1 MSPGIR
7 SAARRF
13 QGVRIPYQPPLLH
26 WALAFSVGAALALTG
41 AIFWVVGIALAGVI
55 AFAVASSA
63 RIRAVPERRRL
74 HLTLILLSP
83 VLLGVGYW
91 RAAETRLPADSLA
104 AADLAGQTVRLT
116 GVVAEEPQ
124 VRSTGIRLLLD
135 AETIEI
141 GSDQRRVDDRVR
153 LHVPDPQSIEYGD
166 RVALDAVLTPTSNSA
181 DEYLQWLANQRIA
194 ASGLVRAGS
203 LQQLGD
209 ADIGWRRSLAADAR
223 QALDNSLR
231 DSLPPPLSGIAQGIV
246 TGRSDAID
254 PELRSDLNNT
264 SLSHLI
270 VISGSNLTLLI
281 TMVMAASAWLIGR
294 RGAALLAILAALSY
308 GTLIGPDPPVQR
320 AMWMAVVFASSHL
333 LGRGSSALY
342 AVGATAAL
350 MVAIEPPVLLDL
362 SFQLTLAGTLGIVIL
377 MPALSQDF
385 LSGQRGFSGVIRDTA
400 LVTLVATL
408 TTLPLI
414 ALHFERASLVG
425 LATNLAVTPLFSW
438 IMLGSAFTAVVGL
451 LSEGLAAIIAWPL
464 AWLPLRWLVFVAEQ
478 VAQLP
483 GAGATVQGFGH
494 VHLLLIYA
502 AILLASLRTHRERVA
517 RWTRTS
523 AGTSDGSHRARVG
536 TWLGRVGLE
545 PVPDLKNRLR
555 PALVCGIASAVAAAL
570 WLSAGSAA
578 PDRLYVHFLDVG
590 QGDSALLVMPEGGS
604 VLIDTGEQS
613 HDILAA
619 LRSHMPTNSRRIDLV
634 VITHPQS
641 DHGEALWAVLEHYD
655 VGQVLLNAYVER
667 TAFGRRLIDLLEQ
680 HAIPRI
686 EAEPG
691 RQIELAG
698 ASPLTLDVLWP
709 PARGLPEEYRDN
721 PNSTS
726 IVIRA
731 RYGDAA
737 FLFTGDINV
746 EQELDLV
753 RQPCANGSQPCELRA
768 DVLKVAHQGSR
779 FSSSMLFLETVRPTL
794 AILSA
799 GADNPHGHPH
809 EEVLASLAAIGAT
822 SLLTAEHGDISFAT
836 DGYSISV
843 TTER

>member
-1 MSPGIR
+1 MSPVIR

-41 AIFWVVGIALAGVI
+41 ATFWVVGIALAGVVT
-55 AFAVASSA
+55 FAIASSA
-63 RIRAVPERRRL
+63 GIRAVPKRRRL

-83 VLLGVGYW
+83 VVLGVGYW

-104 AADLAGQTVRLT
+104 GADLAGQTVRLT

-124 VRSTGIRLLLD
+124 LRSTGIRLLLD

-141 GSDQRRVDDRVR
+141 GSDHRRVDDRVR
-153 LHVPDPQSIEYGD
+153 LHLPDPQSIEYGD
-166 RVALDAVLTPTSNSA
+166 RVALDAVLTPTSNSE

-203 LQQLGD
+203 LQHLGD

-254 PELRSDLNNT
+254 PELRSDLNDT

-294 RGAALLAILAALSY
+294 RGAALVAILAALSY

-350 MVAIEPPVLLDL
+350 MVALEPPVLLDL

-377 MPALSQDF
+377 MPALSPDF

-425 LATNLAVTPLFSW
+425 LAANLAVTPLFSW
-438 IMLGSAFTAVVGL
+438 IMLGSAFTAVLGL

-483 GAGATVQGFGH
+483 GAGATVQEFGH

-517 RWTRTS
+517 RWTRTPEVGRT
-523 AGTSDGSHRARVG
+523 ARASS
-536 TWLGRVGLE
+536 WLNRIGLE
-545 PVPDLKNRLR
+545 PIPELKSCLR
-555 PALVCGIASAVAAAL
+555 RALVCGIASAVAAAL
-570 WLSAGSAA
+570 WLSAGTAP

-655 VGQVLLNAYVER
+655 VGQVLLSAYVER
-667 TAFGRRLIDLLEQ
+667 TAFGRRLVDLLEQ

-698 ASPLTLDVLWP
+698 ASSLTLDVLWP
-709 PARGLPEEYRDN
+709 PARGLPEEYRNN

-753 RQPCANGSQPCELRA
+753 RHPCTNGSQPCELRA

-809 EEVLASLAAIGAT
+809 EEVLASLAAVGAM
-822 SLLTAEHGDISFAT
+822 SLLTAEHGDISLTT
-836 DGYSISV
+836 DGSSISV

>member
-1 MSPGIR
+1 M
-7 SAARRF
+7 
-13 QGVRIPYQPPLLH
+13 PYQPPLLH
-26 WALAFSVGAALALTG
+26 WALAFSVGAALALTD
-41 AIFWVVGIALAGVI
+41 AASWVVAMALAGVVALAI
-55 AFAVASSA
+55 ASCA
-63 RIRAVPERRRL
+63 RIDAVPRRQRL
-74 HLTLILLSP
+74 HLALILLSP
-83 VLLGVGYW
+83 VLLGAGYW
-91 RAAETRLPADSLA
+91 RAADTRLAADSLGT
-104 AADLAGQTVRLT
+104 ADLAGQTVRLT

-124 VRSTGIRLLLD
+124 YRSTGIRLLLD

-141 GSDQRRVDDRVR
+141 GSDQRHVDDRVQ
-153 LHVPDPQSIEYGD
+153 LHVPDPQDIEFGE
-166 RVALDAVLTPTSNSA
+166 RIALDAVLTPTSASD

-203 LQQLGD
+203 LERLGE

-223 QALDNSLR
+223 RALDSSLR

-254 PELRSDLNNT
+254 PELRTDLNDT

-377 MPALSQDF
+377 MPTISQDF
-385 LSGQRGFSGVIRDTA
+385 LSGQRGLSGAVRDTA

-408 TTLPLI
+408 TTMPLI
-414 ALHFERASLVG
+414 ALHFERASLIG
-425 LATNLAVTPLFSW
+425 LAANLAVTPLFSW
-438 IMLGSAFTAVVGL
+438 IMLGSALTAVVGL
-451 LSEGLAAIIAWPL
+451 LSDGLAAIIAWPF
-464 AWLPLRWLVFVAEQ
+464 AWLPLRWLVLVAEQ

-483 GAGATVQGFGH
+483 GAGTAVQGFGH
-494 VHLLLIYA
+494 VHLILIYA

-523 AGTSDGSHRARVG
+523 DGADAATAT
-536 TWLGRVGLE
+536 TWIGRIGLE
-545 PVPDLKNRLR
+545 TIPELR
-555 PALVCGIASAVAAAL
+555 SCLRQAFVCGVVSAVAAAL
-570 WLSAGSAA
+570 WLSADSGPA
-578 PDRLYVHFLDVG
+578 DRLHVHFLDVG
-590 QGDSALLVMPEGGS
+590 QGDSALLVTPAGSS
-604 VLIDTGEQS
+604 VLLDTGEQS
-613 HDILAA
+613 HDVLTA
-619 LRSHMPTNSRRIDLV
+619 LRSHLPTNSRRIDLV

-655 VGQVLLNAYVER
+655 VGQVLLNSYVDQ
-667 TAFGRRLIDLLEQ
+667 TSFGRRLVDLLEQ
-680 HAIPRI
+680 HDIPI
-686 EAEPG
+686 SVAEAGQQMEF
-691 RQIELAG
+691 AG
-698 ASPLTLDVLWP
+698 STPLTLDVLWP
-709 PARGLPEEYRDN
+709 PARGLPDEYRDN

-731 RYGDAA
+731 RYGEAV

-753 RQPCANGSQPCELRA
+753 RSPCPFQSQPCELRA

-779 FSSSMLFLETVRPTL
+779 FSSSMLFLETVRPSV

-809 EEVLASLAAIGAT
+809 EEVLASLAAIGAA
-822 SLLTAEHGDISFAT
+822 SLLTADRGDISFAT
-836 DGYSISV
+836 DGSSISV

>member
-1 MSPGIR
+1 MSPGS
-7 SAARRF
+7 SAVARRL
-13 QGVRIPYQPPLLH
+13 QGLRLPYQPPLLH
-26 WALAFSVGAALALTG
+26 WSLAFTVGAALSLTG
-41 AIFWVVGIALAGVI
+41 ANIWAVALAAAVVC
-55 AFAVASSA
+55 AFAFSSGA
-63 RIRAVPERRRL
+63 RIDAVTTRQRL

-83 VLLGVGYW
+83 VLLGAGYW
-91 RAAETRLPADSLA
+91 RANDTRLPADSLA

-124 VRSTGIRLLLD
+124 FRSTGVRLLLD
-135 AETIEI
+135 AQTIAI
-141 GSDQRRVDDRVR
+141 GSEGRSVRDRVR
-153 LHVPDPQSIEYGD
+153 LHIPDPQPIEFGD
-166 RVALDAVLTPTSNSA
+166 RIAIDAVLTPTSISE

-203 LQQLGD
+203 LRQLGQ
-209 ADIGWRRSLAADAR
+209 ADIGWRHSLAADAR
-223 QALDNSLR
+223 EALDVSLR
-231 DSLPPPLSGIAQGIV
+231 NSLPPPLSGIAQGIV

-254 PELRSDLNNT
+254 PELRSELNDT

-281 TMVMAASAWLIGR
+281 TMVMAASAWLVGR

-342 AVGATAAL
+342 AVGATAVL
-350 MVAIEPPVLLDL
+350 MVALEPPVLLDL

-377 MPALSQDF
+377 MPTISQEF
-385 LSGQRGFSGVIRDTA
+385 LSGQRGLSGAVRDAA

-408 TTLPLI
+408 TTMPLI
-414 ALHFERASLVG
+414 ALHFERASLIG
-425 LATNLAVTPLFSW
+425 LAANLAVTPLFSW

-451 LSEGLAAIIAWPL
+451 VSDGLAAIIAWPL
-464 AWLPLRWLVFVAEQ
+464 SWLPLRWLVFVAEE

-483 GAGATVQGFGH
+483 GAGTTVQGFGH

-502 AILLASLRTHRERVA
+502 AILVASLRTHRERVA

-523 AGTSDGSHRARVG
+523 DSRDVAKATAL
-536 TWLGRVGLE
+536 LGRIGLE
-545 PVPDLKNRLR
+545 AIPELR
-555 PALVCGIASAVAAAL
+555 GCLRQVVVCGIASAVAATL
-570 WLSAGSAA
+570 WLSATSEHA
-578 PDRLYVHFLDVG
+578 DRLHVHFLDVG
-590 QGDSALLVMPEGGS
+590 QGDSALLVTPAGGS
-604 VLIDTGEQS
+604 VLIDTGERS
-613 HDILAA
+613 HDTLAA
-619 LRSHMPTNSRRIDLV
+619 LRSHLPTNSRRIDLV

-655 VGQVLLNAYVER
+655 VGQVLLSAYVER
-667 TAFGRRLIDLLEQ
+667 TAFGRRLVDLLEQ
-680 HAIPRI
+680 HDTPRI

-698 ASPLTLDVLWP
+698 ASALTLDVLWP

-753 RQPCANGSQPCELRA
+753 RHPCANGSQPCELRA

-779 FSSSMLFLETVRPTL
+779 FSSSTLFLETVRPTL

-809 EEVLASLAAIGAT
+809 DEVLTSLAAVGAT
-822 SLLTAEHGDISFAT
+822 SLLTAEHGDISLAT
-836 DGYSISV
+836 DGTSISV